1 MTKELGAV
9 AGTLRKRK
17 SILKFKQSP
26 PQGKHAASLSQPV
39 PLISNIHESSGSRNR
54 NVPHLKG
61 LEFVFLFFVTHPGSS
76 WHAVSP
82 GGEAARASTSP
93 HGLLG
98 RTEKKGWAGLGPQL
112 GQPCL
117 DGRVQGGG
125 LGAELEEGRGSEVL
139 GCAQS

>member
-1 MTKELGAV
+1 M
-9 AGTLRKRK
+9 
-17 SILKFKQSP
+17 QPPSP
-26 PQGKHAASLSQPV
+26 NLCLSFPTHMSRQV
-39 PLISNIHESSGSRNR
+39 HRNR

-98 RTEKKGWAGLGPQL
+98 RTEKKEWAGLGPQL

-117 DGRVQGGG
+117 DGRVHGGWEQSWRRE
-125 LGAELEEGRGSEVL
+125 GAVRCLDVPSPEGGHQSRSQQERKGKKA
-139 GCAQS
+139 AQQTGRAPEAP